1 MRISDWSSDVCSSDL
16 LALGW
21 GRGQFGGGGARVP
34 IAQLALT
41 RLGFGRIGGE
51 RLFDSLHLVADQ
63 AKTARR
69 DDIGP
74 GRQRQFETRLLML
87 LVALAPEG
95 DAHVSAPPITGLNAP
110 VSSITQSTPS
120 RIAK

>member
-16 LALGW
+16 DALRGGIGLVGADDIDRALGAVEAEAHARADRDLALGW

-34 IAQLALT
+34 IAQFALT

-63 AKTARR
+63 AKK
-69 DDIGP
+69 IG
-74 GRQRQFETRLLML
+74 RASCRERVCQY
-87 LVALAPEG
+87 V
-95 DAHVSAPPITGLNAP
+95 
-110 VSSITQSTPS
+110 
-120 RIAK
+120 

>member
-34 IAQLALT
+34 IAPIALT
-41 RLGFGRIGGE
+41 RLGFGRSGGE

-63 AKTARR
+63 AKTAPLN
-69 DDIGP
+69 DIRP
-74 GRQRQFETRLLML
+74 GRQRQFATTPLILLS
-87 LVALAPEG
+87 AIAPG
-95 DAHVSAPPITGLNAP
+95 VDAHVPPPPLSGLTA
-110 VSSITQSTPS
+110 VVASIPHL
-120 RIAK
+120 A